1 MVLYGGYG
9 RGKDAIPLH
18 LFYGNHPE
26 LKKLLKEQCQLVLEL
41 LYKTISA
48 MVTFVIAT
56 SLLCLVQEACLG
68 MRLLLLILIGQ
79 GKLVKLHTHSL

>member
-48 MVTFVIAT
+48 MVTFVIA
-56 SLLCLVQEACLG
+56 
-68 MRLLLLILIGQ
+68 R
-79 GKLVKLHTHSL
+79 